1 MNRPARANRN
11 RSAFNLRGRMLLVGV
26 TLGVCALVLAGRAA
40 WVQLVNSDFYQRQG
54 EARFVRELPIPT
66 SRGMIT
72 DRNGEPV
79 AVSTPVASIWVNP
92 QELLR
97 APERIGELAQAL

>member
-40 WVQLVNSDFYQRQG
+40 CNT
-54 EARFVRELPIPT
+54 AR
-66 SRGMIT
+66 
-72 DRNGEPV
+72 
-79 AVSTPVASIWVNP
+79 
-92 QELLR
+92 
-97 APERIGELAQAL
+97 